1 MFFTATSRYS
11 ALLLAAAIGLATP
24 SVPASAGGSIG
35 ISIAPG
41 TAEADRAL
49 RTGLQIYSLFNA
61 ARGNALVRQN
71 GRRNQAGIA
80 QAGRGNYGLVHQ
92 DGTGHS
98 GTLAQNGDRNAYGLF
113 QFGRDTRANVTQT
126 GHGRSGATFLFGW

>member
-1 MFFTATSRYS
+1 MFRTATSRYS
-11 ALLLAAAIGLATP
+11 ALLLAAAIGVAAP
-24 SVPASAGGSIG
+24 AVPAPAGGSIG

-49 RTGLQIYSLFNA
+49 RAGLQIYSLFNA

-71 GRRNQAGIA
+71 GQRNQAGIA

-113 QFGRDTRANVTQT
+113 QFGRDTRANVTQN

>member
-1 MFFTATSRYS
+1 MFRTATSRYS
-11 ALLLAAAIGLATP
+11 ALLLAAAIGVAAP
-24 SVPASAGGSIG
+24 AVPASA
-35 ISIAPG
+35 AD
-41 TAEADRAL
+41 ADRAL
-49 RTGLQIYSLFNA
+49 RAGLQIYSLFNA

-71 GRRNQAGIA
+71 GQRNQAGIA

-113 QFGRDTRANVTQT
+113 QFGRDTRANVTQN